1 MSASKGN
8 NTIVKDAIIL
18 FVITLIAGL
27 LLACVNSLTAPV
39 IAEKKAEETRKAYAS
54 VYTEAANFKDDKG
67 EFKDIAE
74 TSKDLLAEEAGITN
88 TTISQIYGAYD
99 SSDKLIG
106 YVFTAS
112 CSEGY
117 GGDVP
122 ISLGI
127 DLKGT
132 ITGLEVLSNSE
143 TDGYGANAS
152 KPEFK
157 EQFKGINA
165 PQISFVK
172 DGSANGKDQINGV
185 TGASKT
191 SNAITKAVN
200 ACLYYATNGIKH

>member
-1 MSASKGN
+1 MSANREK
-8 NTIVKDAIIL
+8 NTIVKDAIAL

-27 LLACVNSLTAPV
+27 VLAFVNSITAPV
-39 IAEKKAEETRKAYAS
+39 IAEQKAAEKREAYSS
-54 VYTEAANFKDDKG
+54 VYADAANFKDDEGK
-67 EFKDIAE
+67 FSDIAE
-74 TSKDLLAEEAGITN
+74 ISKDLLEEKADLTN
-88 TTISQIYGAYD
+88 VTISEVLGAYD

-117 GGDVP
+117 GGEVP
-122 ISLGI
+122 VSLGI
-127 DLKGT
+127 DLEGT

-143 TDGYGANAS
+143 TQGFGANAS

-172 DGSANGKDQINGV
+172 DGSANGTDQINGV
-185 TGASKT
+185 SGASKT

-200 ACLYYATNGIKH
+200 ACLYYANNCVNN

>member
-1 MSASKGN
+1 MSASKEK
-8 NTIVKDAIIL
+8 NTIVKDALIL
-18 FVITLIAGL
+18 FTITLIAGL
-27 LLACVNSLTAPV
+27 LLAFVNKITDPV
-39 IAEKKAEETRKAYAS
+39 IKEKKAAETRKAYAA

-67 EFKDIAE
+67 DFADVAE
-74 TSKDLLAEEAGITN
+74 TSKDLLTEQAGIDN
-88 TTISQIYGAYD
+88 TTISQVLGAYD

-122 ISLGI
+122 VSLGI
-127 DLKGT
+127 DLEGT

-157 EQFKGINA
+157 EQFKGLNA

-172 DGSANGKDQINGV
+172 DGNANGKDQINGV
-185 TGASKT
+185 SGASKT

-200 ACLYYATNGIKH
+200 ACLYYAKNCIQE